1 MSGTNDRGATL
12 VRCIS
17 GIQKMLLENNKGGFP
32 NQKIRHQLC
41 NISMI
46 QKISLRYLTPVTWG
60 YGAATSSCVHF
71 ASYESIPFKL
81 SCLLS
86 PPQALCEE
94 SPDVLLSLIDFV
106 IFNYFG
112 V

>member
-1 MSGTNDRGATL
+1 
-12 VRCIS
+12 
-17 GIQKMLLENNKGGFP
+17 
-32 NQKIRHQLC
+32 
-41 NISMI
+41 MI
-46 QKISLRYLTPVTWG
+46 QKITLRYLTPVTWG
-60 YGAATSSCVHF
+60 YGAATSLYVHF

-106 IFNYFG
+106 IFDYLG